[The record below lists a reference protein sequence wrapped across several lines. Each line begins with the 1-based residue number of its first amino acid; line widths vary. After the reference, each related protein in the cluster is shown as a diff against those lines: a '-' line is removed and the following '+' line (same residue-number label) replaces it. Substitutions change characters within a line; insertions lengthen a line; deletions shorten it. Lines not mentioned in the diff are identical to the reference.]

1 VPLELKRLIG
11 LLVVTWVAVGCTSAA
26 SDRAATPTAAS
37 TLALGSM
44 PSAVSTTAPA
54 DGGTLAPTSAAPT
67 TVPVTVPATAPPATV
82 AAACDQTDGVLT
94 TPSGRHVLVRA
105 KGVAP
110 GSPLVFIIH
119 GYTGTP
125 TGIEKFAE
133 FTAMANAASV
143 AVAYPEGTPV
153 ADSDGFGWDSGSG
166 IFSTSGV
173 DDVAALVEMFDAV
186 IATGCVDPAAIT
198 LSGESNGAAIT
209 LVALCDARLRD
220 RITSAV
226 MVIPAVD
233 GGVLAHCSPGGRPL
247 PLSVVTGLLDKTAP
261 YNGGRGSLLPQEA
274 WFTQAASLVNG
285 CAPGAPTREQFD
297 AHAQR
302 LTPAGCAACTEMFA
316 IDDGT
321 HTWPGTSRGV
331 AGLRP
336 GTFDLDGRLLSLALS
351 RTPGCLV

>member
-1 VPLELKRLIG
+1 MPLELSR
-11 LLVVTWVAVGCTSAA
+11 VVAVIAMASMAVGCTSAA
-26 SDRAATPTAAS
+26 TEQATGPS
-37 TLALGSM
+37 TLALGSL
-44 PSAVSTTAPA
+44 PPVVSTTAPA
-54 DGGTLAPTSAAPT
+54 DGATT
-67 TVPVTVPATAPPATV
+67 TVVTTVPATTLPATVPPTAPPPTV

-94 TPSGRHVLVRA
+94 TPSGRHVLLRA
-105 KGVAP
+105 KGVSP

-125 TGIEKFAE
+125 TGIEKYAE

-153 ADSDGFGWDSGSG
+153 TGSEGFGWNSGSG

-186 IATGCVDPAAIT
+186 IATGCVDPSAIT

-209 LVALCDARLRD
+209 LVSLCDARLRD

-233 GGVLAHCSPGGRPL
+233 GGVLAHCAPGGRPL

-261 YNGGRGSLLPQEA
+261 YQGGRGTLLPQED

-285 CAPGAPTREQFD
+285 CAPGEPTREQFD
-297 AHAQR
+297 AHTQR
-302 LTPAGCAACTEMFA
+302 LMPAGCGACTEMFA

-336 GTFDLDGRLLSLALS
+336 GTFDLDGRLLALALS
-351 RTPGCLV
+351 RKAGCLT